1 MTQSKHGE
9 ERVVIRGQV
18 DVGDEEVE
26 EGEREP
32 AEEEDGDHADQ
43 QPAGPPHPLHVRP
56 PLVRHLHGAEGL
68 QPLPQLAVDQSVGHG
83 DLQHVDSKYLH
94 NTIIR
99 NTILRSGNAKE

>member
-1 MTQSKHGE
+1 MVWPTHNMTQSKHGE
-9 ERVVIRGQV
+9 EGVVIRGQV

-43 QPAGPPHPLHVRP
+43 QPAGSPHPLHVPP

-83 DLQHVDSKYLH
+83 HLQHVDTKYL
-94 NTIIR
+94 IQ
-99 NTILRSGNAKE
+99 L

>member
-18 DVGDEEVE
+18 DVRDEEVE

-83 DLQHVDSKYLH
+83 DLHHVDTKYLIQLSE
-94 NTIIR
+94 TPY
-99 NTILRSGNAKE
+99 